1 MTAAEDKRWW
11 PTGAGAGKS
20 CRLCLPCRDAKADA
34 GEGDHPGQ
42 GQRALRSFRISALS
56 WKIRV
61 ARPSCKMQRLDLRS
75 RRSACRSLKGWKGGS
90 LASRKLHKCLAPC
103 ASQVLQVPA
112 TGARGGAD
120 CRACNMGLRSRH
132 PGRSLGSHYHLPAD
146 RGPCTLVSPRC
157 GGRQGQQIVAI
168 NGVDVATM
176 TQQEHCH
183 RGAWHL
189 RCQLQRSD
197 TACTVPC
204 TLQEFRAALKARPLT
219 LRQFGQSRLLQFLM
233 SSCCGAG
240 SESPTILR
248 RHAV

>member
-1 MTAAEDKRWW
+1 ME
-11 PTGAGAGKS
+11 
-20 CRLCLPCRDAKADA
+20 
-34 GEGDHPGQ
+34 
-42 GQRALRSFRISALS
+42 
-56 WKIRV
+56 
-61 ARPSCKMQRLDLRS
+61 
-75 RRSACRSLKGWKGGS
+75 
-90 LASRKLHKCLAPC
+90 
-103 ASQVLQVPA
+103 ASQVANCTNALRLALPRSFKSLPPEPVVVQTVAPA
-112 TGARGGAD
+112 TWGSDRGIQGGA
-120 CRACNMGLRSRH
+120 S
-132 PGRSLGSHYHLPAD
+132 GRITTLPAD